1 MQQLSDAHVVTQSIL
16 SDKVL
21 IYVYNILQ
29 ILNLMN
35 LFMEMENYTSRV
47 HHACSKT

>member
-35 LFMEMENYTSRV
+35 LIHGNVKIYE
-47 HHACSKT
+47 